1 MSESHNCIHKHYKIT
16 SAGRTPKYWLA
27 RPPTLTYSIPLAT
40 LIYTRSTTLK
50 SSVYFLIDDGG
61 ENGKSWPTWYFSDR
75 ANLILR
81 NFLRCPMLTSE
92 GHSRYCRW
100 RKHWLQTCNVRT
112 SEGHGWWRKHWLQTC
127 NVMTSE
133 GHGWWRKHWLQTCN
147 VMTSEGHSRWR
158 KHWSQTYDCTF
169 VISVCVIMT
178 SEGHIRYCRWRK
190 HWLQT
195 CKVNNCRTCP
205 LMPAPFSTSRVL
217 MLVFFIDET

>member
-1 MSESHNCIHKHYKIT
+1 MGQRRKKDLSPNVFVFIQILKCLHSNVMSESHNCIHKHYKIT

-27 RPPTLTYSIPLAT
+27 GPPTLTYSIPLAT

-100 RKHWLQTCNVRT
+100 RKHWLQTC
-112 SEGHGWWRKHWLQTC
+112 
-127 NVMTSE
+127 
-133 GHGWWRKHWLQTCN
+133 
-147 VMTSEGHSRWR
+147 
-158 KHWSQTYDCTF
+158 
-169 VISVCVIMT
+169 
-178 SEGHIRYCRWRK
+178 
-190 HWLQT
+190 
-195 CKVNNCRTCP
+195 KVNNCWTCP
-205 LMPAPFSTSRVL
+205 LLPAPFSTSRVL

>member
-1 MSESHNCIHKHYKIT
+1 MFLCLYECLHFSVMSESHNCIHKHYKIT

-40 LIYTRSTTLK
+40 LICTRSTTLK

-100 RKHWLQTCNVRT
+100 RKHR
-112 SEGHGWWRKHWLQTC
+112 LQTC

-133 GHGWWRKHWLQTCN
+133 GHGWWRKHWLQTYN
-147 VMTSEGHSRWR
+147 V
-158 KHWSQTYDCTF
+158 
-169 VISVCVIMT
+169 MT

-195 CKVNNCRTCP
+195 CKVNNCWTCP
-205 LMPAPFSTSRVL
+205 LMPAPFSTSWVL
-217 MLVFFIDET
+217 MLVFFINET